1 MSSGKPNDKHS
12 KWYLEKVSDVDTT
25 WAVPIEPFPFSIGR
39 GSGCDLTLRSKWIS
53 RRHAQIHLSGNILW
67 LRDLGSTNG
76 TLLNQKQVKE
86 TEVLEVGDH
95 LYFGDHEF
103 FIRSDNFVRAVL
115 TDETV
120 AFDPLE
126 EQDGPLI
133 YKPHL
138 EKMLHVRNVV
148 PYFQPIVDLMGNC
161 LVGYE
166 ILGRIPKAES
176 GLPENVVELFDIASQ
191 LGFSAQLS
199 ALFREEGIRLGKGL
213 VGQPELFV
221 NTHPVEI
228 YKMKTL
234 EKSLRDIREMVPV
247 HPIVL
252 EINEEAV
259 THSEQITH
267 LRSIVTELDVKL
279 AYDDFGVG
287 QTRLVEFA
295 KLPPDYVKFD
305 MSIIRNIHI
314 APKQLHQIVL
324 TFMKAAQDLGIK
336 TLAEGIEC
344 QEECDTCKELGF
356 EYAQGY
362 LFGRPVPV
370 SELDPDTSTP

>member
-1 MSSGKPNDKHS
+1 MKPGNPNDKPT
-12 KWYLEKVSDVDTT
+12 KWYLEKVSDVGTT
-25 WAVPIEPFPFSIGR
+25 WAVPIEPFPFCIGR
-39 GSGCDLTLRSKWIS
+39 GSECNLTLRSKWIS
-53 RRHAQIHLSGNILW
+53 RRHAQIHLSGDILW

-103 FIRSDNFVRAVL
+103 FIRSDDFVRAVL

-126 EQDGPLI
+126 EQAGPLI

-138 EKMLHVRNVV
+138 EKLLHNRNVL
-148 PYFQPIVDLMGNC
+148 PHFQPIVNFPENR

-166 ILGRIPKAES
+166 ILGRIAEN
-176 GLPENVVELFDIASQ
+176 GLPESAVELFNIASQ
-191 LGFSAQLS
+191 LGHAAQLS
-199 ALFREEGIRLGKGL
+199 ALFREEGMRLGKGL
-213 VGQPELFV
+213 EGLPELFV

-228 YKMKTL
+228 NKMEAL
-234 EKSLRDIREMVPV
+234 EKSLQDIRKIAPSN
-247 HPIVL
+247 PIVL
-252 EINEEAV
+252 EINEKAV
-259 THSEQITH
+259 THAGQIAH
-267 LRSIVTELDVKL
+267 LRSILADLDLKL

-287 QTRLVEFA
+287 QTRLVELA
-295 KLPPDYVKFD
+295 KLPPDYLKFD

-314 APKQLHQIVL
+314 APKRLHQIVL
-324 TFMKAAQDLGIK
+324 TFTKTAQDLGIK

-344 QEECDTCKELGF
+344 QEECDTCEELGF
-356 EYAQGY
+356 EFAQGY
-362 LFGRPVPV
+362 FFGRPVPITDV
-370 SELDPDTSTP
+370 HQPPETH

>member
-1 MSSGKPNDKHS
+1 MKPGNPNDKPT
-12 KWYLEKVSDVDTT
+12 KWYLEKVSDVGTT
-25 WAVPIEPFPFSIGR
+25 WAVPIEPFPFCIGR
-39 GSGCDLTLRSKWIS
+39 GSECNLTLRSKWIS
-53 RRHAQIHLSGNILW
+53 RRHAQIHLSGDILW

-103 FIRSDNFVRAVL
+103 FIRSDDFVRAVL

-126 EQDGPLI
+126 EQAGPLI

-138 EKMLHVRNVV
+138 EKLLHNRNVL
-148 PYFQPIVDLMGNC
+148 PHFQPIVNFPENR

-166 ILGRIPKAES
+166 ILGRIAEN
-176 GLPENVVELFDIASQ
+176 GLPESAVELFNIASQ
-191 LGFSAQLS
+191 LGHAAQLS
-199 ALFREEGIRLGKGL
+199 ALFREEGMRLGKGL
-213 VGQPELFV
+213 EGLPELFV

-228 YKMKTL
+228 NKMEAL
-234 EKSLRDIREMVPV
+234 EKSLQDIRKIAPSN
-247 HPIVL
+247 PIVL
-252 EINEEAV
+252 EINEKAV
-259 THSEQITH
+259 THAGQIAH
-267 LRSIVTELDVKL
+267 LRSILADLDLKL

-287 QTRLVEFA
+287 QTRLVELA
-295 KLPPDYVKFD
+295 KLPPDYLKFD

-314 APKQLHQIVL
+314 APKRLHQIVM
-324 TFMKAAQDLGIK
+324 TFTKTAQDLGIK

-344 QEECDTCKELGF
+344 QEECDTCEELGF
-356 EYAQGY
+356 EFAQGY
-362 LFGRPVPV
+362 FFGRPVPITDV
-370 SELDPDTSTP
+370 HQPPETH

>member
-1 MSSGKPNDKHS
+1 MNPGNPNEKHA
-12 KWYLEKVSDVDTT
+12 KWYLERVSDVGTT
-25 WAVPIEPFPFSIGR
+25 WAVPIEPFPFCIGR
-39 GSGCDLTLRSKWIS
+39 GSECDLTLRSKWIS

-76 TLLNQKQVKE
+76 TLLNQKRVKE

-103 FIRSDNFVRAVL
+103 FIRSDDFVRAVL

-138 EKMLHVRNVV
+138 EKLLHNRNVV
-148 PYFQPIVDLMGNC
+148 PHFQPIVNFPENRLM
-161 LVGYE
+161 GYE
-166 ILGRIPKAES
+166 ILGRIAEN
-176 GLPENVVELFDIASQ
+176 GLPESAVELFNIASQ
-191 LGFSAQLS
+191 LGHAAQLS
-199 ALFREEGIRLGKGL
+199 ALFREEGMRLGKGL
-213 VGQPELFV
+213 EGLPELFV
-221 NTHPVEI
+221 NTHPVETN
-228 YKMKTL
+228 KMDAL
-234 EKSLRDIREMVPV
+234 EKSLQDIRKIAPSN
-247 HPIVL
+247 PIVL
-252 EINEEAV
+252 EINEKAV
-259 THSEQITH
+259 THAGQIEH
-267 LRSIVTELDVKL
+267 LRSILADLNLKL

-287 QTRLVEFA
+287 QTRLVELA
-295 KLPPDYVKFD
+295 KLPPDYLKFD

-314 APKQLHQIVL
+314 APKRLHQIVL
-324 TFMKAAQDLGIK
+324 TFTKTARDLGIK

-344 QEECDTCKELGF
+344 QEECDTCEELGF

-362 LFGRPVPV
+362 FFGRPVSITDIHPL
-370 SELDPDTSTP
+370 SEVH